1 MPPTSPRLS
10 NALLLAI
17 DTKFTRS
24 RILTS
29 LIILPTIFA
38 SQLHKLRT
46 SSYVNAFLGT
56 GHTTRTGTLIVTFF
70 VVSPAIRT
78 CKFSSISPIGSGWLY
93 GCDGKL
99 LSCSRHNRYYL
110 LRTLHLHISTSL
122 TRFPTFTANTS
133 ASARITTIN
142 ALIGCVT
149 FLSTSGTRP

>member
-1 MPPTSPRLS
+1 MPNKTHELSVSIHEKNNERTHRFDTRPMPPTSPRLS

-56 GHTTRTGTLIVTFF
+56 GHTTRTGTLIVTLRYEGLRSD
-70 VVSPAIRT
+70 VDEIYGVQ
-78 CKFSSISPIGSGWLY
+78 SSLFCCLSGNSY
-93 GCDGKL
+93 MQ
-99 LSCSRHNRYYL
+99 
-110 LRTLHLHISTSL
+110 
-122 TRFPTFTANTS
+122 
-133 ASARITTIN
+133 
-142 ALIGCVT
+142 V
-149 FLSTSGTRP
+149 